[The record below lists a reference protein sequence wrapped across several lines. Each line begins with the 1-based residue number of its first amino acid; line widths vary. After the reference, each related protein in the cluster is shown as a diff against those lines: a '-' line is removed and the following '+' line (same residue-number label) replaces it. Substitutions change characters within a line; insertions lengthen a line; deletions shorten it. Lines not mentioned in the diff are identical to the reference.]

1 MPTPRKDVVAKYLE
15 GYAEPESLFG
25 RRFNRP
31 TDHVLVIPAQ
41 DESPTLLHGIQ
52 PALSGVSAD
61 GGRTL
66 CVVVVN
72 ATDAHD
78 CGVHVRNELLL
89 EGLKDRVHAVPLH
102 GRDETP
108 CWYAETEGFDLVVL
122 DRNAEGHRLPRHEGV
137 GLARK
142 IGCDVAL
149 AAIRAGSSR
158 AQLIHTSDCDV
169 RLPND
174 YFAVT
179 IPRSSAAVVY
189 RFFHEPCGEVEID
202 EAHARYEAYLRYYV
216 LGLRYAGSAY
226 DFHTIGSCIAM
237 APRAYAAV
245 RGVPK
250 REAGEDFYL
259 LNKLA
264 KVGRIHR
271 AVSTPIAIRAR
282 TSLRVPFGTGRAT
295 YDIAKDAAAY
305 RIYNPRVFELL
316 KVWLD
321 TFVALDNT
329 SPTEAYD
336 EMYRQ
341 AASAV
346 EPQGRDCLRAA
357 LLSVDA
363 PKAFRE
369 AAAQSADRSVRRKWL
384 HDWFDAFRTLKFV
397 HALRDA
403 GLVDVP
409 WCRAIADA
417 SFCRALTAGDG
428 HDEANETGA
437 LDVCRRLAALE
448 ERR

>member
-1 MPTPRKDVVAKYLE
+1 MPSVLSARRRSSMPTPRKDVVAKYLE

-78 CGVHVRNELLL
+78 CGVHVRNEMLL

-179 IPRSSAAVVY
+179 IPRSSAAVVTV
-189 RFFHEPCGEVEID
+189 FFTNRAARSKSTKPTHATKPIFATTSWACG
-202 EAHARYEAYLRYYV
+202 
-216 LGLRYAGSAY
+216 
-226 DFHTIGSCIAM
+226 T
-237 APRAYAAV
+237 
-245 RGVPK
+245 
-250 REAGEDFYL
+250 
-259 LNKLA
+259 
-264 KVGRIHR
+264 
-271 AVSTPIAIRAR
+271 
-282 TSLRVPFGTGRAT
+282 
-295 YDIAKDAAAY
+295 
-305 RIYNPRVFELL
+305 
-316 KVWLD
+316 
-321 TFVALDNT
+321 
-329 SPTEAYD
+329 
-336 EMYRQ
+336 
-341 AASAV
+341 
-346 EPQGRDCLRAA
+346 QGRLTTFIPSGVASLWHPGPMRLCA
-357 LLSVDA
+357 V
-363 PKAFRE
+363 F
-369 AAAQSADRSVRRKWL
+369 QSGKRVKIS
-384 HDWFDAFRTLKFV
+384 T
-397 HALRDA
+397 
-403 GLVDVP
+403 
-409 WCRAIADA
+409 
-417 SFCRALTAGDG
+417 S
-428 HDEANETGA
+428 
-437 LDVCRRLAALE
+437 
-448 ERR
+448 